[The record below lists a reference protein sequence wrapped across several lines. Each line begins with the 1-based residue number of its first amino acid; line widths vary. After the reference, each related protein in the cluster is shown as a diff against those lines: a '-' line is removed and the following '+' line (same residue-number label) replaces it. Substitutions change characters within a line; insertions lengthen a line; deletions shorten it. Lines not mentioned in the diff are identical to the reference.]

1 MEEILKELVSVQKGM
16 LKELSSLNKSIQK
29 LEKQYTPQEEFYYKG
44 NLYQLALINS
54 DNLKKIT
61 DILDRIRRK

>member
-1 MEEILKELVSVQKGM
+1 MEEILKELVSVQKGI

-29 LEKQYTPQEEFYYKG
+29 LEKQYTPQEEFCYKG

-54 DNLKKIT
+54 DNLKQIT